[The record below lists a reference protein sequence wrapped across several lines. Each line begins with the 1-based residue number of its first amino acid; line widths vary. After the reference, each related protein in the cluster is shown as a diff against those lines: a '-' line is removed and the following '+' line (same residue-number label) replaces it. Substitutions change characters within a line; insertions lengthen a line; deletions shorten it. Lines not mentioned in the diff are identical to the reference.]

1 MEPRGGS
8 AVTDGG
14 GLSEF
19 EFQAVC
25 RHLDDLVKRF
35 EELPFPEV
43 RDNVF
48 ELLQTVDTLHRSAL
62 ERLVDVLR
70 RHDGGGLLD
79 RAAADP
85 MVATLL
91 VLYDLI
97 PEPVAPPA
105 PTAAPATVSFIPL
118 DKIGRAPLR
127 TVRKPVFTDLARLD
141 DLPPGTMLGID
152 ADGVRVLVANV
163 AGEVFAV
170 RDACPGGVVPLS
182 LGAFTPP
189 IVVCAWHN
197 EAFDVRTGK
206 RADGVDGPRLD
217 VLPVSVQDGV
227 IRLAVSTVT
236 AGARLTAPRP

>member
-8 AVTDGG
+8 AVTDDGR
-14 GLSEF
+14 LSEV

-25 RHLDDLVKRF
+25 RHLDDLVQRF

-62 ERLVDVLR
+62 ERLVEVIR
-70 RHDGGGLLD
+70 RHDGGGLLE

-85 MVATLL
+85 MVGTLL
-91 VLYDLI
+91 ALYELI
-97 PEPVAPPA
+97 PEPPVPPA
-105 PTAAPATVSFIPL
+105 PTASVSFIPL
-118 DKIGRAPLR
+118 DKIGRAPVR
-127 TVRKPVFTDLARLD
+127 AVRKPVFAELARLD
-141 DLPPGTMLGID
+141 DLPPGTMRGVEANGIQ
-152 ADGVRVLVANV
+152 VLVANV

-217 VLPVSVQDGV
+217 VLPVSVQDGI

-236 AGARLTAPRP
+236 AGARLTVPRP

>member
-1 MEPRGGS
+1 M
-8 AVTDGG
+8 TDGG

-62 ERLVDVLR
+62 ERLVYVLR

-97 PEPVAPPA
+97 PEPPAPIAA
-105 PTAAPATVSFIPL
+105 PTAAPAAVSFIPL
-118 DKIGRAPLR
+118 DTIGRAPVR
-127 TVRKPVFTDLARLD
+127 TVRKPVFAELARLD
-141 DLPPGTMLGID
+141 DLPPGTMRGVE

-163 AGEVFAV
+163 SGEVFAV

-236 AGARLTAPRP
+236 SLARLTVPRP